1 MLDIEMVKQFYAAYS
16 SKISTVRETL
26 KRPLTYAEK
35 ILWIIENCD
44 LEVLA
49 TQMRDRVR
57 EKFAFSVVNQRIA
70 DEMRSA

>member
-35 ILWIIENCD
+35 ILFTHLYEFNKMLRPKWRCCS
-44 LEVLA
+44 L
-49 TQMRDRVR
+49 
-57 EKFAFSVVNQRIA
+57 
-70 DEMRSA
+70 